1 MNEKTQN
8 TSLFTIL
15 VFIVI
20 IALVNSTQNMISPN
34 LGDISMYFG
43 FGGATAQIGG
53 LTFVFMII
61 SGISIAIF
69 GYLTDKIIRKWL
81 VVLGSL
87 IYSISS
93 ISTMLIPPGINGF
106 YGFLF
111 LMALDGVGFGIII
124 PSIFSLIG
132 DLIKQDERSKGF
144 SFFSIASLL
153 GMATGLGLSTAL
165 GGMDWRLSFFIV
177 GILGLL
183 GGFVSLRF
191 QEPSRIGKDF
201 SFLAEKEAIDYTYRI
216 KTSDFNV
223 IFKKKSNIWLI
234 VNFVDTI
241 PTGIILFLL
250 YEFMRDYHNVPNDTT
265 LIFLILILL
274 STLIGTIFFG
284 YVGDKQ
290 FQQGNKKARVRLAL
304 YGNVVPIPFVFIALI
319 IPFWAPNNA
328 SIGDLFSIPGAIL
341 MVLLLVIGIFINGAV
356 NGSWYAT
363 LVDINLPEHRGTV
376 LATAN
381 LFDIVGKAIGP
392 LVGGLIADAFGY
404 LSGISI
410 SIIFWLLLPFF
421 WIPVLKNIVAEMEST
436 EKVFKERLE
445 KL

>member
-1 MNEKTQN
+1 M
-8 TSLFTIL
+8 
-15 VFIVI
+15 
-20 IALVNSTQNMISPN
+20 
-34 LGDISMYFG
+34 
-43 FGGATAQIGG
+43 
-53 LTFVFMII
+53 
-61 SGISIAIF
+61 
-69 GYLTDKIIRKWL
+69 
-81 VVLGSL
+81 
-87 IYSISS
+87 
-93 ISTMLIPPGINGF
+93 
-106 YGFLF
+106 
-111 LMALDGVGFGIII
+111 
-124 PSIFSLIG
+124 
-132 DLIKQDERSKGF
+132 
-144 SFFSIASLL
+144 
-153 GMATGLGLSTAL
+153 
-165 GGMDWRLSFFIV
+165 
-177 GILGLL
+177 GLL

-216 KTSDFNV
+216 QTSDFNV

-250 YEFMRDYHNVPNDTT
+250 YEYMRDYHNVPNDTT

-274 STLIGTIFFG
+274 STLSGTIFFG

-290 FQQGNKKARVRLAL
+290 FQQGKKKARVRLAL
-304 YGNVVPIPFVFIALI
+304 YGNVVPIPFVFVALI
-319 IPFWAPNNA
+319 IPFSAPSNA

-341 MVLLLVIGIFINGAV
+341 MGLLLVIGIFINGAV

-363 LVDINLPEHRGTV
+363 LVDLNLPEHRGTV

-404 LSGISI
+404 LSGINI
-410 SIIFWLLLPFF
+410 SIIFWLVLPFF
-421 WIPVLKNIVAEMEST
+421 WIPVLKNIVTEMEST
-436 EKVFKERLE
+436 ERVFKERLE